1 MKKIAIYPGS
11 FDPCTNGHV
20 DIITRASKLFDKLIV
35 SVLINSAK
43 TPTFTVEQRL
53 DFLRRVTADIPN
65 VEVDT
70 FSGLVADYAKQKNAD
85 VLVRGLR
92 AVSDFEY
99 EFQVALTNKQLN
111 PDAETIFLTTSSGN
125 MYLSSSIVK
134 EIASHGGD
142 LSHMVPP
149 AIKADIERKL
159 QSK

>member
-70 FSGLVADYAKQKNAD
+70 FSGLVADYARQKNAD
-85 VLVRGLR
+85 ALVRGLR

-99 EFQVALTNKQLN
+99 EFQVALTNKKLN
-111 PDAETIFLTTSSGN
+111 PAAETIFLTTSSNN

-134 EIASHGGD
+134 EIGSHGGD
-142 LSHMVPP
+142 LSDMVPP